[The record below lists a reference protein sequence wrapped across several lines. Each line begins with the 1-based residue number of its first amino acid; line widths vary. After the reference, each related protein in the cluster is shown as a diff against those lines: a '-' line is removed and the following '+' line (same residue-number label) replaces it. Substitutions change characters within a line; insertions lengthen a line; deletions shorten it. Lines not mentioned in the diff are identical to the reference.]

1 MPPLTPTLPHPLL
14 LLAGSPPS
22 SVSLRNL
29 QTTTSLLPDAWNR
42 PRKLQPLLLS
52 ASVWFQHPFP
62 TTSAADALSTTDT
75 VHYGNLA
82 KALLAALPS
91 TGETWIGGLVCDVL
105 FPGLTGEMLSGA
117 GEGGG
122 GKLVDLRGG
131 GVRYLS
137 LTARLPKA
145 SLLGSGVSFTL
156 SVAPGAGK
164 YATALAVEGVRVP
177 VLVGVN
183 ENERGARQVV
193 EVTVTVE
200 GVDVGGK
207 GGDWFTRLEGVVV
220 DVSDCSFLLS
230 MVCLF
235 GFYADDCRPWKSRRL
250 RRSRRWARVSPRGCC
265 LPSTRGTRRGRMSWM
280 GAAGRFMSA
289 WRSPRLFRWP
299 TARSW
304 RLGPAGR
311 LGSNVSQQIYLGWYL
326 SFGSLFGLP
335 PTSVYLLAPP
345 FLVRRGR
352 RPQNGFHS
360 FLLYVGT
367 SPLVIS

>member
-29 QTTTSLLPDAWNR
+29 QTTTALLPDAWNR
-42 PRKLQPLLLS
+42 PHKLQPLLLS

-82 KALLAALPS
+82 KALLAALSLTSPEER
-91 TGETWIGGLVCDVL
+91 GMWIGGLVCDIL
-105 FPGLTGEMLSGA
+105 FPGLTGETLSGT
-117 GEGGG
+117 GEG

-131 GVRYLS
+131 GIRYLS

-156 SVAPGAGK
+156 SVAPGGGK

-200 GVDVGGK
+200 GVVGVGGE
-207 GGDWFTRLEGVVV
+207 GGDWFARLEGVVV
-220 DVSDCSFLLS
+220 DVSFFLFVYVLS
-230 MVCLF
+230 IWVL
-235 GFYADDCRPWKSRRL
+235 YAD
-250 RRSRRWARVSPRGCC
+250 
-265 LPSTRGTRRGRMSWM
+265 
-280 GAAGRFMSA
+280 
-289 WRSPRLFRWP
+289 
-299 TARSW
+299 
-304 RLGPAGR
+304 
-311 LGSNVSQQIYLGWYL
+311 
-326 SFGSLFGLP
+326 
-335 PTSVYLLAPP
+335 
-345 FLVRRGR
+345 
-352 RPQNGFHS
+352 
-360 FLLYVGT
+360 
-367 SPLVIS
+367 

>member
-1 MPPLTPTLPHPLL
+1 M
-14 LLAGSPPS
+14 
-22 SVSLRNL
+22 
-29 QTTTSLLPDAWNR
+29 
-42 PRKLQPLLLS
+42 
-52 ASVWFQHPFP
+52 
-62 TTSAADALSTTDT
+62 
-75 VHYGNLA
+75 
-82 KALLAALPS
+82 
-91 TGETWIGGLVCDVL
+91 WIGGLVCDIL
-105 FPGLTGEMLSGA
+105 FPGLTGETLSGT
-117 GEGGG
+117 GEG

-131 GVRYLS
+131 GIRYLS

-156 SVAPGAGK
+156 SVAPGGGK

-200 GVDVGGK
+200 GVVGVGGK
-207 GGDWFTRLEGVVV
+207 GGDWFARLEGVVV
-220 DVSDCSFLLS
+220 DVSFFLF
-230 MVCLF
+230 VYFCLF
-235 GFYADDCRPWKSRRL
+235 GFYMLTDGCRPWKSRRL
-250 RRSRRWARVSPRGCC
+250 RRWRRWARVLRTGCC
-265 LPSTRGTRRGRMSWM
+265 LPSTRVTRRGRMSWM

-289 WRSPRLFRWP
+289 WRSLRLFRWR

-304 RLGPAGR
+304 RSGPAPR
-311 LGSNVSQQIYLGWYL
+311 LGSNGSPSRGS

-335 PTSVYLLAPP
+335 PTSVYLLATP

-352 RPQNGFHS
+352 RAQNGLQS

-367 SPLVIS
+367 SPLVISSTYSGSGSNSMT